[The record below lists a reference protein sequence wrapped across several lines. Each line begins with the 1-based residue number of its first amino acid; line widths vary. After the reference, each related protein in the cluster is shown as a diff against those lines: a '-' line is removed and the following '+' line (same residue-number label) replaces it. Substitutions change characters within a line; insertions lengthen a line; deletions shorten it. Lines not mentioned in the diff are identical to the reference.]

1 MRTRSPLVALALV
14 SLVALLPVGG
24 AAPASA
30 ADGQRPRTAR
40 KEPPPALTELPVR
53 HEDRRYKTTPQGDL
67 ALHFSLPSGWKP
79 TDSRPAIVFFFGG
92 GWKGGSARQFA
103 PQCDYFASRG
113 MVAAAADYRIKSVHG
128 TAPDACVEDAKS
140 AVRWIRG
147 HAGTLGVDPDRIA
160 AGGGSAGGH
169 LAACS
174 ALVDGFDG
182 EGEDAGTSPKPNA
195 LVLFNPGL
203 NIDEMAA
210 DRDIGLDARLAA
222 AITPN
227 RFITAGAPPAII
239 FFGTD
244 DPMLVGAERYVA
256 KARPLGVRA
265 ELWTASGQPHGFFNR
280 SPWIEATARQADL
293 FLASLGYLDGPPAIE
308 APAGSELRAV
318 APRD

>member
-1 MRTRSPLVALALV
+1 MRSPAPLVALGLLALV
-14 SLVALLPVGG
+14 PCAVAVPV
-24 AAPASA
+24 SA
-30 ADGQRPRTAR
+30 AEGKRPRAAG
-40 KEPPPALTELPVR
+40 KEPAPTLTRLAVP

-67 ALHFSLPSGWKP
+67 SLHFSLPAEWRP
-79 TDSRPAIVFFFGG
+79 TDSRPAIVLFFGG

-140 AVRWIRG
+140 AVRWLRG
-147 HAGTLGVDPDRIA
+147 HARELGIDPDRIA

-169 LAACS
+169 LAACT
-174 ALVDGFDG
+174 ALVDGFDA
-182 EGEDAGTSPKPNA
+182 EAEDRAISSRPNA

-203 NIDEMAA
+203 NIDELAA
-210 DRDIGLDARLAA
+210 NRDIGLDAKLAA

-227 RFITAGAPPAII
+227 RFIKAGAPPAII

-256 KARPLGVRA
+256 KARPLGVRV

-293 FLASLGYLDGPPAIE
+293 FLASLGYLDGPPTVD
-308 APAGSELRAV
+308 APAGSELRSAD
-318 APRD
+318 PPE